1 MGGDAP
7 STGLGLH
14 EDEYDLKRQHDFFEH
29 EASKQRRLAGEF
41 SRAFYHDNGEAVDE
55 FGMKLTIR
63 QRALRAGKTQQD
75 FSAVDAEQQSTRS
88 QSMNPQSVTAPTRLR
103 QTNAKY
109 ENNSN
114 GYSTF
119 LNEKAELP
127 RLSILDNY
135 KQIMRIM
142 TNSYNKGGEYQ
153 NKFKNRM
160 EKDIIHDEEY
170 QKFKEEQLNT
180 MKMST
185 ILKSLNAPFRRSR
198 KAGVSLSAHGANQV
212 HG

>member
-1 MGGDAP
+1 MNLA
-7 STGLGLH
+7 
-14 EDEYDLKRQHDFFEH
+14 
-29 EASKQRRLAGEF
+29 AQR
-41 SRAFYHDNGEAVDE
+41 
-55 FGMKLTIR
+55 
-63 QRALRAGKTQQD
+63 
-75 FSAVDAEQQSTRS
+75 
-88 QSMNPQSVTAPTRLR
+88 PPRLR
-103 QTNAKY
+103 QTKEKY

-142 TNSYNKGGEYQ
+142 TNSYIKGGEYQ

-185 ILKSLNAPFRRSR
+185 ILKSLNAPFRRSK
-198 KAGVSLSAHGANQV
+198 KAGGLSTHGATQV
-212 HG
+212 HGGSTGSAVGSGRGGMRRYNSSTKSSQKFVDQSGTGPLAASATQPVMTSDQASRGGGLPPLDGQGLNTDLQGNQDADS